1 MWPEQVS
8 SSILTVTIETYLHIA
23 SADAEDTGIPAYR
36 CPGAEAVHSP
46 KTLLVDYAVVHTSD
60 QGPIPADQQVQAYKA
75 AQVPVNQIHLHS
87 LHRPSFVL
95 E

>member
-1 MWPEQVS
+1 M
-8 SSILTVTIETYLHIA
+8 TVAIETYLHIA
-23 SADAEDTGIPAYR
+23 SADVEDTGIPAYR
-36 CPGAEAVHSP
+36 SLEAEAVHNP
-46 KTLLVDYAVVHTSD
+46 KTVLVDYAADHTSD
-60 QGPIPADQQVQAYKA
+60 QGPTPAAQWVQAYKA